1 MQLSGTRDVRWAN
14 GPQGMT
20 IKSACQILNRSN
32 DKVGT
37 LLWKKLSQII
47 SA

>member
-1 MQLSGTRDVRWAN
+1 M
-14 GPQGMT
+14 MK
-20 IKSACQILNRSN
+20 KSACQIKYRSIKN
-32 DKVGT
+32 VGT